1 MMQVTHNPR
10 VKPVG
15 ADELECAFE
24 PEARAAG
31 EGLYREGKVRLVEG
45 STPAKGRAKVAFF
58 RRFHDVMVERTLR
71 EVVHDCTCAHFEN
84 TGTGCAHLWGL
95 LLALKELA
103 DERARAAEPAKP
115 ALQPWFV
122 IGAGGGS
129 VSVQVVEET
138 KAGLVPALLDR
149 EGIDRIAD
157 AGLRAAALALRGI
170 AGGEGDDGG
179 LARPKGPWPLAG
191 GTAAA
196 LLRRLT
202 STGRTRLESATLAAE
217 PGAALDLV
225 LAFRAA
231 TDSARLQVTGELA
244 AADGSLRPL
253 TDALLIPDARD
264 PVLVIGHTLH
274 PLRNFGAAEW
284 PAMLQRQR
292 GLSCGI
298 NEWQQVLKDM
308 QAHAPLPRLLL
319 PGEAAPLPILD
330 TPPTPRMTF
339 TRGARA
345 FTATADSLYGTV
357 AVAAESALRLVTDLG
372 GAATRRPTDTETAS
386 TIAAPAQYLRHAEQ
400 EAGHRE
406 EAADIQGLMEEL
418 GTTGLFDVAPTL
430 FDSAA
435 QALLQRGWRLRLDGR
450 PVRRAQ
456 KSALR
461 LEAEGTGWR
470 LAGEVGCDDGSM
482 VPLAGAV
489 KAANER
495 RFLDL
500 GADGLLLVD
509 GDIAERLA
517 GIFALGGG
525 ERMSRAQALLLEP
538 LLDSEAGSAV
548 TLRGALA
555 KLTQP
560 DPVPVPAALR
570 AELRPYQQEGLAWLA
585 ALAREDLG
593 GVLADDMGLGKTVQV
608 LALLLHLR
616 AAAQATQA
624 KQSTPADQA
633 NQTAAQAQLAADTE
647 PAAQTAETTPSNQAA
662 PTASAADTAQPRTPV
677 ALVVAPASLL
687 WNWEAET
694 ARFAP
699 ELKTHRHHG
708 ASRDIKDTTDADIIL
723 TTYATLQRDA
733 EDFAGRTLDLL
744 VLDEAQAIRNPATKS
759 AEAVRRIEAKLRL
772 ALTGTPVENSP
783 RDLWAILDAV
793 NPGILGEEKR
803 FLAAL
808 RGEASPT
815 FAASIARAVK
825 PFLLRRRR
833 DVVLKD
839 LPELTQQVIHAEPET
854 AQRQLMQRVLNA
866 ARKDVLTPL
875 EQGQRANTFTVL
887 EALLRLRQAACH
899 PGLVDAT
906 LDDEPSGKVEALVEE
921 LEEVLAA
928 GHAALVFSQF
938 TSFLDRIEKRLARAN
953 VRTARLDGKT
963 PDREGVVRAFNAPDG
978 APVLLTSL
986 KVGGTGLNLVRA
998 SYVFLMDP
1006 WWNPAVEAQAVG
1018 RAHRLGQERPVLVQ
1032 RFVTRGSIEERI
1044 LELQERKR
1052 AIAEALLSPE
1062 GGSTAGLDADD
1073 LRWLFALAD
1082 AE

>member
-1 MMQVTHNPR
+1 M
-10 VKPVG
+10 KPLG

-24 PEARAAG
+24 PEKRAAG
-31 EGLYREGKVRLVEG
+31 EELFREGKVRLVEG

-58 RRFHDVMVERTLR
+58 RRFHDVMAERTAR
-71 EVVHDCTCAHFEN
+71 GVVHDCTCAHFEN

-103 DERARAAEPAKP
+103 EERARAAAPAAP
-115 ALQPWFV
+115 PLQPWFV
-122 IGAGGGS
+122 LGVDGGTTNLL
-129 VSVQVVEET
+129 VAEET
-138 KAGLVPALLDR
+138 RTGLMPALLDR
-149 EGIDRIAD
+149 DGLDRIED
-157 AGLRAAALALRGI
+157 KGLRAAALALREI

-191 GTAAA
+191 ATAAA
-196 LLRRLT
+196 LLRRLV
-202 STGRTRLESATLAAE
+202 STGRARLRAHSMDSTVLAAE
-217 PGAALDLV
+217 PGPALDLV
-225 LAFRAA
+225 LAFRQ
-231 TDSARLQVTGELA
+231 SADTPRLQITGELA
-244 AADGSLRPL
+244 NPDGTLRPL
-253 TDALLIPDARD
+253 AEALLIPDARD
-264 PVLVIGHTLH
+264 PVVICGNRLH
-274 PLRNFGAAEW
+274 PLRNLGAPDW
-284 PAMLQRQR
+284 PTMLLRQR
-292 GLSCGI
+292 GLSCGAD
-298 NEWQQVLKDM
+298 EWQQVLRDM
-308 QAHAPLPRLLL
+308 QQHAPLPRLLL
-319 PGEAAPLPILD
+319 PGTSTPLPLLD
-330 TPPTPRMTF
+330 TPPIPRMTF

-345 FTATADSLYGTV
+345 FTATADALYGSM
-357 AVAAESALRLVTDLG
+357 AVAAESALRLVTDS
-372 GAATRRPTDTETAS
+372 ATS
-386 TIAAPAQYLRHAEQ
+386 AQYLRHAEA
-400 EAGHRE
+400 EAEQRE
-406 EAADIQGLMEEL
+406 EAADIPGLMAEL

-435 QALLQRGWRLRLDGR
+435 QTLLQRGWRVRLDAR

-456 KSALR
+456 MSALR
-461 LEAEGTGWR
+461 LETDGVGWR
-470 LAGEVGCDDGSM
+470 LAGEVGCDDGTFA
-482 VPLAGAV
+482 PLAGAV

-500 GADGLLLVD
+500 GSEGLLLVD
-509 GDIAERLA
+509 GELAERLA
-517 GIFALGGG
+517 GLFALGAG

-538 LLDSEAGSAV
+538 LLDSEAGTAV

-555 KLTQP
+555 RLLQP
-560 DPVPVPAALR
+560 EPVAVAADLR
-570 AELRPYQQEGLAWLA
+570 AELRPYQQEGLYWLA
-585 ALAREDLG
+585 ALAREELG

-608 LALLLHLR
+608 LALLLHLHD
-616 AAAQATQA
+616 AARNAN
-624 KQSTPADQA
+624 KPA
-633 NQTAAQAQLAADTE
+633 
-647 PAAQTAETTPSNQAA
+647 
-662 PTASAADTAQPRTPV
+662 PV

-687 WNWEAET
+687 WNWEAEA

-699 ELKTHRHHG
+699 GLRCHRHHG
-708 ASRDIKDTTDADIIL
+708 AGRAIEATTGADIIL

-744 VLDEAQAIRNPATKS
+744 VLDEAQAIRNPATRS
-759 AEAVRRIEAKLRL
+759 AEAVRRIEARLRL

-815 FAASIARAVK
+815 FAASIARAVR

-839 LPELTQQVIHAEPET
+839 LPELTQQVIHAEPEE
-854 AQRQLMQRVLNA
+854 AQQRLMQRVLAN
-866 ARKDVLTPL
+866 ARKDVLDPL
-875 EQGQRANTFTVL
+875 DRGERANTFTVL

-899 PGLVDAT
+899 PGLVDKT
-906 LDDEPSGKVEALVEE
+906 LVDEPSGKVEALVEE

-938 TSFLDRIEKRLARAN
+938 TSFLDLIGKRLGRAG
-953 VRTARLDGKT
+953 VQSARLDGKT

-1052 AIAEALLSPE
+1052 AMAEALLAPE
-1062 GGSTAGLDADD
+1062 GGSTANLDTDD